1 MSFKKLKKQTS
12 IYREKIGMA
21 IIVLEQAISNIIKSI
36 ETSSKVCRGRL
47 APQWPHLYKVL
58 VYQTNNCNLLQL
70 KNNNNL
76 IHK

>member
-1 MSFKKLKKQTS
+1 MSKRDIILKLNCEILYNLPFQKQMSFKKLKKQTS

-47 APQWPHLYKVL
+47 APQ
-58 VYQTNNCNLLQL
+58 
-70 KNNNNL
+70 
-76 IHK
+76 

>member
-47 APQWPHLYKVL
+47 ARPSVTAPVQGTGLSN
-58 VYQTNNCNLLQL
+58 QQLQPAAT
-70 KNNNNL
+70 
-76 IHK
+76 